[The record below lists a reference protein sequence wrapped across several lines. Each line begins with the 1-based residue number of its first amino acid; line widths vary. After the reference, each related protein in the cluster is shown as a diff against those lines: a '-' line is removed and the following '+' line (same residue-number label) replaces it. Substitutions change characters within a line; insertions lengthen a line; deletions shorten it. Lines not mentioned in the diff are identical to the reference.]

1 MSCGTARATP
11 ALPDCSRFY
20 QVHALLTV
28 SLRPPT
34 GSISK
39 CDGPGPRFLA
49 LFHFDLQ
56 ALCCWRAGRQH
67 PGGRPPDRG
76 RTRLSGQA
84 DPRRRAP
91 RSTLQRTPGQIWGGQ
106 TSVQPPTL
114 TRAVT
119 SPVLAPEIQHRD
131 LRPPHNSK
139 TGSAVT
145 VVAVVNPPLPIDPSA
160 AQSAS
165 CNRGARRDA
174 SGRTL
179 RDSSRG
185 YPAVIRQ
192 MKLSGAPPRRPLHI
206 RTHFRVV
213 RSITRQTCSFLA
225 DPAVDKDLAGW

>member
-34 GSISK
+34 GSIST

-49 LFHFDLQ
+49 LFTSTSRRYVVGGPADNIPVGGPLIGGE
-56 ALCCWRAGRQH
+56 RAYQVKPILEGAH
-67 PGGRPPDRG
+67 RG
-76 RTRLSGQA
+76 RHFRE
-84 DPRRRAP
+84 PRV
-91 RSTLQRTPGQIWGGQ
+91 RSERGQ
-106 TSVQPPTL
+106 TSAQPPTL

-119 SPVLAPEIQHRD
+119 SPLLAPEIQHRD

-213 RSITRQTCSFLA
+213 RSITRQTCSLLA